1 MCWRLIGCVGLLS
14 ALVAHAA
21 KPENPIKADN
31 TVKNDKTESTKDN
44 LEQIKEKIQALSN
57 QLSATKVAKQDANQ
71 ALKAS
76 ESAISASRKK
86 LRDIQEA
93 QQENR
98 QRLRELQKKMAQ
110 LEQQMSA
117 QKQLMQAQLN
127 QQYRHGNQRRLQLL
141 MQEKEPAQAARDLHY
156 LRHLTQAHQA
166 QIQSLQNNQEDID
179 RVRVETAEQ
188 AQQTDALA
196 QQYLETTQQLEQE
209 KTKRSQALAQLS
221 KQMSSQEQQ
230 LVGLKKDEEALT
242 RLFEKL
248 LAEAR
253 KRAQEAQARAK
264 REALAEAKRQA
275 DTSKP
280 KKSAGRTF
288 EHAPQTKVD
297 DTDANTH
304 GSVVAKNDT
313 LPEFNS
319 NKEQFSQLR
328 GKLRLPV
335 RGEVVNR
342 FGSPRR
348 DTGVN
353 WKGLFIRASEG
364 SEVKTVSS
372 GQVVFADWMRGFGNL
387 IVVDHGGGYMS
398 LYGNNEALYKSSG
411 QLVKAGDTI
420 ATVGNSGGNAES
432 GVYYELRRNSLPFDP
447 LQWSMV
453 H

>member
-1 MCWRLIGCVGLLS
+1 MKQDMLCLTGRWIVVVGLAITLT
-14 ALVAHAA
+14 AHAA
-21 KPENPIKADN
+21 KI
-31 TVKNDKTESTKDN
+31 DKTETTKDN
-44 LEQIKEKIQALSN
+44 LDQIKEKIQALSS

-86 LRDIQEA
+86 LRDIQAA
-93 QQENR
+93 QLENR
-98 QRLRELQKKMAQ
+98 QRLRDLQKKMVQ
-110 LEQQMSA
+110 LEQQVNA
-117 QKQLMQAQLN
+117 QKQAMQAQLN
-127 QQYRHGNQRRLQLL
+127 QQYRHGNQSRLQRLL
-141 MQEKEPAQAARDLHY
+141 QANDPAQASRDLHY
-156 LRHLTQAHQA
+156 LGHLTAAHQA
-166 QIQSLQNNQEDID
+166 HIASLQNNQEDID
-179 RVRVETAEQ
+179 RVRAETAEQ

-196 QQYLETTQQLEQE
+196 QQYQETTQQLEQE
-209 KTKRSQALAQLS
+209 KSKRAQALAQLS
-221 KQMSSQEQQ
+221 KQMNSQEQQ
-230 LVGLKKDEEALT
+230 LTRLKKDEEALT

-253 KRAQEAQARAK
+253 KREQEAQARAK
-264 REALAEAKRQA
+264 REAQAEAKRQA
-275 DTSKP
+275 EQTKS

-288 EHAPQTKVD
+288 EHATQSKVD
-297 DTDANTH
+297 DNEANTNP
-304 GSVVAKNDT
+304 SVVAKNDT
-313 LPEFNS
+313 LPEFNG
-319 NKEQFSQLR
+319 NKEQFSTLK

-411 QLVKAGDTI
+411 QIVKAGDTI

-447 LQWSMV
+447 LQWSIV